1 MAAPGPGQYDPG
13 IAGERVR
20 GGSTLANRVSKRSY
34 YTSQA
39 LDPLWLVDLAFGIL
53 KYRMLDFVCA
63 FQLSSFSK
71 RYNKHANLVFSIWS
85 VIYGTLY
92 FLFNSWRSTA

>member
-1 MAAPGPGQYDPG
+1 MTTRETFLDVGDSIMAAPGPGQYDPG

-20 GGSTLANRVSKRSY
+20 GGSTLANRVSKCSY

-39 LDPLWLVDLAFGIL
+39 LDALWLVDLAFDIL

-63 FQLSSFSK
+63 FQLNSFSK
-71 RYNKHANLVFSIWS
+71 R
-85 VIYGTLY
+85 
-92 FLFNSWRSTA
+92 